1 MIFTVIWQKSAENA
15 LAELWIQHPQE
26 RDAITKAANRIDTLL
41 RTDPHLK
48 GDPHFALTRS
58 LLVAPLGVIF
68 RVAEGDRLVKVL
80 AVLYF
85 PPYISNGFS

>member
-41 RTDPHLK
+41 RTDPHPK
-48 GDPHFALTRS
+48 GDPHFA
-58 LLVAPLGVIF
+58 
-68 RVAEGDRLVKVL
+68 
-80 AVLYF
+80 
-85 PPYISNGFS
+85 